1 MVCRFAYE
9 DAIISCG
16 YSDGYV
22 RVYNL
27 NTNNKISQID
37 TNVGKQ

>member
-9 DAIISCG
+9 DAIIAAG
-16 YSDGYV
+16 YSDGCV

-27 NTNNKISQID
+27 NTDNKISQID

>member
-9 DAIISCG
+9 DAIMAAG

-22 RVYNL
+22 RMYNL
-27 NTNNKISQID
+27 NTNNKISEID